1 MKVLF
6 VCTGNL
12 CRSPMAEVLLRDEL
26 RRRGCTGVDVVS
38 SGTWGIDGSPAT
50 PEAVQAVGEL
60 DIDLSSHRA
69 RSIDVDEVR
78 SADIVVAMTS
88 VHVREITQM
97 VPGAEGKVVLLK
109 HLGAIEVA
117 NPLADGS
124 GQAQRLEALLGG
136 RRPELVRA
144 HDVDDPMGMDVGR
157 YRRTVTELRDGIA
170 HLVNVIC
177 GPGPSSSR
185 PPEHP

>member
-60 DIDLSSHRA
+60 DIDLSNHRA

-78 SADIVVAMTS
+78 TADIVVAMTS

-117 NPLADGS
+117 TADDA

-144 HDVDDPMGMDVGR
+144 HDVDDPMGMDLGR
-157 YRRTVTELRDGIA
+157 YRRTVSELRDGIA
-170 HLVNVIC
+170 HLAKVIC

-185 PPEHP
+185 PLDHP

>member
-26 RRRGCTGVDVVS
+26 HRRGCSGVDVVS

-60 DIDLSSHRA
+60 DVDLSSHRA
-69 RSIDVDEVR
+69 RSLDVDEVR
-78 SADIVVAMTS
+78 SADIVIAMTS

-97 VPGAEGKVVLLK
+97 VPGAERKVVLLK
-109 HLGAIEVA
+109 QLAATVA
-117 NPLADGS
+117 TPLAEN
-124 GQAQRLEALLGG
+124 ATRPQRLDALLGG
-136 RRPELVRA
+136 RRPDLVRA
-144 HDVDDPMGMDVGR
+144 HDVDDPMGMDLGR
-157 YRRTVTELRDGIA
+157 YRRTVAELRQGIA
-170 HLVNVIC
+170 HLADVIC
-177 GPGPSSSR
+177 GPGSSDEPSA
-185 PPEHP
+185 

>member
-12 CRSPMAEVLLRDEL
+12 CRSPMAEVLLKDEL
-26 RRRGCTGVDVVS
+26 RRRDCADVQVVS

-78 SADIVVAMTS
+78 AADVVVAMTS
-88 VHVREITQM
+88 VHVREIIQM
-97 VPGAEGKVVLLK
+97 VPDAEKKVVLLK
-109 HLGAIEVA
+109 HLRATEVE
-117 NPLADGS
+117 PLAAEAS
-124 GQAQRLEALLGG
+124 RAQRLEALLDGSQARVGACPRCRRSHGHAGGTLPANRCRAQRRNRTSGG
-136 RRPELVRA
+136 RDL
-144 HDVDDPMGMDVGR
+144 
-157 YRRTVTELRDGIA
+157 RT
-170 HLVNVIC
+170 
-177 GPGPSSSR
+177 
-185 PPEHP
+185 

>member
-26 RRRGCTGVDVVS
+26 RRRSCTDVEVVS

-60 DIDLSSHRA
+60 DIDLRDHRA
-69 RSIDVDEVR
+69 RSLDVDEVR
-78 SADIVVAMTS
+78 SADLVVAMTS

-97 VPGAEGKVVLLK
+97 VPGVERKVVLLK
-109 HLGAIEVA
+109 QLGETEVA
-117 NPLADGS
+117 PAADDAS
-124 GQAQRLEALLGG
+124 RAQRLEALLGG

-157 YRRTVTELRDGIA
+157 YRRTVSELSDGIA
-170 HLVNVIC
+170 HLADVIC
-177 GPGPSSSR
+177 GPGPR
-185 PPEHP
+185 VDPPG